1 MAAPLHVVSKAKLS
15 PLRTCSPICCSVS
28 LPARATARP
37 GRKRLSPAA
46 MRSALT
52 KIGQFASFGRNST
65 ANVVLPAR
73 FGPAMTRILL

>member
-1 MAAPLHVVSKAKLS
+1 
-15 PLRTCSPICCSVS
+15 
-28 LPARATARP
+28 
-37 GRKRLSPAA
+37 